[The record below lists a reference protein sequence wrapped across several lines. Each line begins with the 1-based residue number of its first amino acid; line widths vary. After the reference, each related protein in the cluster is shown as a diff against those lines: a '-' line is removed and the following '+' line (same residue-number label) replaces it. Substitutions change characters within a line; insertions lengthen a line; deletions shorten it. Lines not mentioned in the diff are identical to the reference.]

1 MTKEGDYIV
10 KRKTYLFRK
19 KNIIEVEEYH
29 DGRYGSPGRKRQ
41 PRAKPTPEQMAYVNH
56 QSKVKRCRHKL
67 LEYFDSGDTFLTLT
81 YEKRNRPPTMKDAI
95 ADFQKMIR
103 KVKREYTRRGQELRW
118 IRNIEQGTKGAWH
131 IHLVVN
137 DIGITTSIINSLWD
151 KGGIYAEQ
159 IRLSDKI
166 YDDDFSKLAA
176 YMTKDENTTE
186 EKADGTMSKPRIRQ
200 SSYSTS
206 RNMPL
211 PEPKVDKL
219 LHWKREPK
227 PKKGYEIIKIYE
239 GINPVTSYS
248 YRRYTMRRRC

>member
-41 PRAKPTPEQMAYVNH
+41 PRAKPTPEYT
-56 QSKVKRCRHKL
+56 KR
-67 LEYFDSGDTFLTLT
+67 G
-81 YEKRNRPPTMKDAI
+81 P
-95 ADFQKMIR
+95 
-103 KVKREYTRRGQELRW
+103 ELRW
-118 IRNIEQGTKGAWH
+118 IRNIQQGTKGAWH

-137 DIGITTSIINSLWD
+137 EIGDTTSIIKRVWE

-166 YDDDFSKLAA
+166 YDEDFSKLAA

-219 LHWKREPK
+219 MHWKREPK
-227 PKKGYEIIKIYE
+227 PKKGYEIVRIYE

-248 YRRYTMRRRC
+248 YRRYTMRRRE

>member
-1 MTKEGDYIV
+1 
-10 KRKTYLFRK
+10 
-19 KNIIEVEEYH
+19 
-29 DGRYGSPGRKRQ
+29 
-41 PRAKPTPEQMAYVNH
+41 
-56 QSKVKRCRHKL
+56 
-67 LEYFDSGDTFLTLT
+67 
-81 YEKRNRPPTMKDAI
+81 MKDAI

-103 KVKREYTRRGQELRW
+103 KVKREYTKRGQELRW

-137 DIGITTSIINSLWD
+137 EIGDTASIIKRVWE

-159 IRLSDKI
+159 IRLSDKV

-227 PKKGYEIIKIYE
+227 PKKGYEIVRIYE

-248 YRRYTMRRRC
+248 YRRYTMRRRE